1 MTDEQRVAVIGCG
14 VAGLTTA
21 HILQRQ
27 HHVTLFER
35 NDYLGGH
42 THTVLVPDG
51 PDAGTPVD
59 TGFIVCNTHTYPL
72 FHRLLSQLD
81 VGVRTSDMSFSYHDE
96 RTGFHYAGTCFNGLF
111 SQRMNLLRPAFWG
124 MLRDAARFCRTG
136 LAEIEA
142 AAVPALSIADYVK
155 HHRYGTDFVEWYL
168 APMMAAIWSTPPGA
182 VLAFPAEAL
191 LRFFKNHGLL
201 SIKNRPTW
209 QTVVGGSHSYVQAF
223 AKTFKGAIRYPCP
236 IQSIR
241 RTDTAIIVTPKVGTP
256 ETFDRVVIATHAD
269 QALALLADP
278 SPEEQRL
285 LGPWHYQDNHV
296 ILHTDASVLPPKRRA
311 WASWNYA
318 REDGADGTAPV
329 SVTYDMNRLQ
339 GLQTEAQYCVSLN
352 RRGEIPTRANVRDLR
367 YDHPIYTF
375 ESMGTQGE
383 LSGLN
388 GLGRTYFC
396 GSYFGYGFHEDA
408 VRSAVQVGQAFGI
421 DL

>member
-1 MTDEQRVAVIGCG
+1 MTDQQRVAVIGCG
-14 VAGLTTA
+14 VAGLTAA
-21 HILQRQ
+21 HILQRRHQ
-27 HHVTLFER
+27 VTVFER
-35 NDYLGGH
+35 NERLGGH

-72 FHRLLSQLD
+72 FHRLLEQLH

-96 RTGFHYAGTCFNGLF
+96 RTGFHYAGTGLNGLF
-111 SQRMNLLRPAFWG
+111 AQRSNLLRPAFWG
-124 MLRDAARFCRTG
+124 MLRDIARFCRTG
-136 LAEIEA
+136 LAEVA
-142 AAVPALSIADYVK
+142 ANAVPALSITDYVK
-155 HHRYGTDFVEWYL
+155 HHGYGSAFVDWYL

-201 SIKNRPTW
+201 AITDRPTW
-209 QTVVGGSHSYVQAF
+209 QTVIGGSHSYVQAF
-223 AKTFKGAIRYPCP
+223 AKTFQGTIRYPYS

-241 RTDTAIIVTPKVGTP
+241 RTDDAVIVTPMVGP
-256 ETFDRVVIATHAD
+256 AETFDRVVIATHAD
-269 QALALLADP
+269 QALSLLADP
-278 SPEEQRL
+278 SPEERRL

-296 ILHTDASVLPPKRRA
+296 VLHTDASVLPPRRRA

-318 REDGADGTAPV
+318 REESVEAAIPV

-339 GLQTEAQYCVSLN
+339 GLRTRAQYCVSLN
-352 RRGEIPTRANVRDLR
+352 RRGAIPASAIVRDLR
-367 YDHPIYTF
+367 YDHPIFTF
-375 ESMGTQGE
+375 DSMGTQRE
-383 LSGLN
+383 LAKLN
-388 GLGRTYFC
+388 ELGRTYYC